1 MTSRAHPDRPA
12 GGHRDGL
19 VPGESTV
26 ELYRMVRLIRRF
38 EERAIELVRSGDVVG
53 GIHPYTGQEG
63 VAAGV
68 CAALGADDIVTGTH
82 RGHGHVLAKGA
93 DPARMVAEL
102 CGRATGL
109 NRGRGGSMHAADFGV
124 GVFGANAIVGAAGS
138 IATGAAWA
146 RRRLGVDTVAV
157 SFFGDGAVNEGV
169 LLEAF
174 NLAAL
179 WRVPVVFVCENNGW
193 ATTMRVADAV
203 AGGIPARAEAFG
215 IPAAT
220 VDGQDPEAVFGAAR
234 TAVERA
240 RAGDGPAFLECHTER
255 FDAHH
260 TFEHK
265 ARLGYRSAGELARA
279 RSRDPVDIQ
288 GARLAAVERERV
300 DHEVET
306 LLADA
311 VAFALASPFP
321 DPVGALDDLYAS
333 GLRPRQGSGV

>member
-1 MTSRAHPDRPA
+1 MNVHARVPDSA
-12 GGHRDGL
+12 A
-19 VPGESTV
+19 
-26 ELYRMVRLIRRF
+26 ELYRTVRLIRRF
-38 EERAIELVRSGDVVG
+38 EQRAIELVRSGEIVG
-53 GIHPYTGQEG
+53 GIHPYIGQEA

-68 CAALGADDIVTGTH
+68 CAALRPDDLITSTH

-93 DPARMVAEL
+93 DPARMLAEL

-124 GVFGANAIVGAAGS
+124 GIFGANAIVGAAGS

-146 RRRLGVDTVAV
+146 RQRLGITTVAV
-157 SFFGDGAVNEGV
+157 NFFGDGAVNEGV

-179 WRVPVVFVCENNGW
+179 WQVPVVFVCENNGW
-193 ATTMRVADAV
+193 ATTMRVGDAV
-203 AGGIPARAEAFG
+203 AGSITARAEAFG
-215 IPAAT
+215 IPAST
-220 VDGQDPEAVFGAAR
+220 VDGQDPAAVHEAAHA
-234 TAVERA
+234 AVERA
-240 RAGDGPAFLECHTER
+240 RAGEGPSFLECHTER

-265 ARLGYRSAGELARA
+265 TRMDYRPPEELARA
-279 RSRDPVDIQ
+279 RTRDPVDIQ
-288 GARLAAVERERV
+288 GARLSEVERERI
-300 DHEVET
+300 DHEVEAA
-306 LLADA
+306 LDDA
-311 VAFALASPFP
+311 VAFALESPFP